1 MPLPELRD
9 VVARLA
15 DRGETLERIE
25 AEVVEPAPLDEDR
38 QAALWLYAW
47 LRTSAHQN

>member
-1 MPLPELRD
+1 MLAELREI
-9 VVARLA
+9 VARRA
-15 DRGETLERIE
+15 ERGEPLERIE

-47 LRTSAHQN
+47 LHTSAQN